1 MLSHA
6 QSRNPV
12 AAKRTVEVIFSGV
25 GKDPIEVLLVKIVT
39 LYAVNADVSVV

>member
-1 MLSHA
+1 MIMSLC
-6 QSRNPV
+6 
-12 AAKRTVEVIFSGV
+12 TVRVIFSGV